1 MDTDDS
7 DTPKGKVLTFPSGES
22 INPDDLGA
30 DYIVGQG
37 HQSSVAELVNPQE
50 ISKDFRDREEYV
62 SRQEL
67 LVKVNEKLPAV
78 DLVEQVIK
86 EISEELA
93 HLKYE
98 RRKAAKEGKNT
109 ANYTISRISS
119 LRSLADVLM
128 KRMENARAEQLD
140 LKSPRFREVLKLWME
155 FVYESMVKVE
165 VPEQIIDLVFKQIE
179 ADIKDWEQKIIN
191 I

>member
-1 MDTDDS
+1 MDKDDS
-7 DTPKGKVLTFPSGES
+7 GPHKGKILTFPSGES

-30 DYIVGQG
+30 DYVLAQG
-37 HQSSVAELVNPQE
+37 THITTAELVNPQD
-50 ISKDFRDREEYV
+50 ISKDFREREEYV
-62 SRQEL
+62 AKSEL
-67 LVKVNEKLPAV
+67 LVKVNEKYSAV

-86 EISEELA
+86 EITEELA

-109 ANYTISRISS
+109 VNYTISRISS
-119 LRSLADVLM
+119 LRQLADVLM
-128 KRMENARAEQLD
+128 KRIENARAEQLD

-155 FVYESMVKVE
+155 FIYDSMVKVE
-165 VPEQIIDLVFKQIE
+165 VSEQVIDLVFRQIE
-179 ADIKDWEQKIIN
+179 ADIKDWEQKVIN